1 MGGGAVAT
9 AGAGLKSA
17 VPDILKS
24 EWGGS
29 WFKGSRGKRIS
40 RSYLTQRKPGVVAHS
55 CFEILLE
62 GRFTMEG
69 IDSTRQLYQ
78 TYKGRFVKV
87 KIFNRTA
94 NIFPML

>member
-1 MGGGAVAT
+1 
-9 AGAGLKSA
+9 
-17 VPDILKS
+17 
-24 EWGGS
+24 
-29 WFKGSRGKRIS
+29 
-40 RSYLTQRKPGVVAHS
+40 VVAHS